1 MVKKS
6 DPELPFVG
14 DNEAQSRPTPVPPR
28 DSVAALARLVK
39 PAVAVDLPSEP
50 MQEFFLPVHGFV
62 RLTRS
67 EARVVS
73 HPAMQRLGSIYQLGQ
88 AHLVFRGAT
97 HTRLEH
103 CLGAVHVASRMMDE
117 VDANQRNAV
126 HSAVEGEVGSVG
138 EQITPTER
146 TFVRIAALLHDI
158 GHLPTGHTLED
169 ELGLL
174 NKHDYME
181 RLNLV
186 LDKTDW
192 PGGKVEPLRHLI
204 DNEYRGA
211 AHGAAA
217 SDVILAVISK
227 DSQQVTQTTA
237 SALIRLSVCRDIV
250 GNTICADLL
259 DYLYR
264 DWYHVGKPQY
274 VDERL
279 FQYMEIRKDAKG
291 EDCFVVS
298 LGQRPKLRTDAI
310 SAILRLLESRY
321 ELAETVL
328 FHRTK
333 CAAAAMLERGLQELA
348 ASVKEPDRPA
358 WTSQLTEKLL
368 THTDQG
374 AIDLFLSEAS
384 QRGAEAAIGPLSGLR
399 QRALYKNLLTA
410 THQEI
415 TPDRMRKIEDMYRG
429 SKGAAARLRAVKLL
443 ELDFGLPPGS
453 LAMYCPDKGMNE
465 KIPQVRVRVNGQI
478 DTFSHWDDEH
488 HEDLSGGHVRAQKNR
503 FRRLWRVYFV
513 IREDVLRK
521 QSETVVSWLR
531 SAIRECVL
539 GLTMS
544 EETPSIASR
553 RIAASLIGVPGSPH
567 AEKTLTREPSLA
579 ARGSADPTLFY
590 STGAPTVRSQYS

>member
-1 MVKKS
+1 MVNKS
-6 DPELPFVG
+6 EPELPFSG
-14 DNEAQSRPTPVPPR
+14 DDKASVSAPPR
-28 DSVAALARLVK
+28 DSAEALARLVRRDTTID
-39 PAVAVDLPSEP
+39 VAREP

-62 RLTRS
+62 RLTKS

-103 CLGAVHVASRMMDE
+103 CIGAVHVASRMMDE
-117 VDANQRNAV
+117 VDANQGQAMRAAV
-126 HSAVEGEVGSVG
+126 DGEPESVG
-138 EQITPTER
+138 KPITSTER
-146 TFVRIAALLHDI
+146 TFVRLAALLHDV
-158 GHLPTGHTLED
+158 GHLPAGHTLED

-174 NKHDYME
+174 GKHDYMD

-192 PGGKVEPLRHLI
+192 PGGRVEPLRQLI
-204 DNEYRGA
+204 NNSYQ
-211 AHGAAA
+211 AHVRSGSAT
-217 SDVILAVISK
+217 DVIVAIISK
-227 DSQQVTQTTA
+227 DAPEVTKTA
-237 SALIRLSVCRDIV
+237 ASSLIRLSVCRDIV

-279 FQYMEIRKDAKG
+279 FQYMEIRRDQKG
-291 EDCFVVS
+291 DDCFVVS

-348 ASVKEPDRPA
+348 ASTKEAERSA
-358 WTSQLTEKLL
+358 WTSDLTARLL
-368 THTDQG
+368 TCTDQG
-374 AIDLFLSEAS
+374 AIDLFLLEAS
-384 QRGAEAAIGPLSGLR
+384 QRQAEAAIAPLSGLR
-399 QRALYKNLLTA
+399 QRALYKNLVTA

-415 TPDRMRKIEDMYRG
+415 TPDRMRKIETMYRG
-429 SKGAAARLRAVKLL
+429 SKGAAARLSAVKQL
-443 ELDFGLPPGS
+443 EIDFGLPLGS

-465 KIPQVRVRVNGQI
+465 KIPEVKVRVNGQI
-478 DTFSHWDDEH
+478 DTFAHWDDEH
-488 HEDLSGGHVRAQKNR
+488 QQDLSGGHVQAQKNR
-503 FRRLWRVYFV
+503 FRRLWRAYFV
-513 IREDVLRK
+513 IRDDVLRN
-521 QSETVVSWLR
+521 QSETLVSLLR

-539 GLTMS
+539 GLTIS
-544 EETPSIASR
+544 EETPSTASR
-553 RIAASLIGVPGSPH
+553 RIAASLAALPGSPH
-567 AEKTLTREPSLA
+567 VEKSLIREPSLA
-579 ARGSADPTLFY
+579 ARGSADPQLFY
-590 STGAPTVRSQYS
+590 PTGAPTIRSQFS